1 MVRFLIDFVPGTEP
15 AAGEYMF
22 VSILTLILSL
32 PWFYFCF
39 LYIMR
44 ALGLYRIAKRRNVRH
59 PWLAWFPCGRDW
71 LLGAIGDHYR
81 YTAKGKRQYIR
92 WLLLLLSVI
101 SETALFLSEGFSFV
115 FPFLFMDPELNAQ
128 MIHSLTDPPLR
139 DHLIL
144 IIRAS
149 PYLLAALLIL
159 RLFPTWQIY
168 QSAMP
173 RRRISLLILNILVPF
188 SPAVTIFAVRDYD
201 QGMPPMHASA
211 VDTLNE
217 DQAQT

>member
-44 ALGLYRIAKRRNVRH
+44 ALGLYRIAKRRNIH
-59 PWLAWFPCGRDW
+59 NPWLAWIPCGCDW
-71 LLGAIGDHYR
+71 LLGSISDHYQHVTYGKHR
-81 YTAKGKRQYIR
+81 YCRV
-92 WLLLLLSVI
+92 LLLIVSMLTWAGVFLVKVFTWELPLQIMNIVYSDSLRRFLHLTFVSNNLLPV
-101 SETALFLSEGFSFV
+101 TTGLVVA
-115 FPFLFMDPELNAQ
+115 
-128 MIHSLTDPPLR
+128 
-139 DHLIL
+139 LIL
-144 IIRAS
+144 
-149 PYLLAALLIL
+149 L
-159 RLFPTWQIY
+159 RLIPLYRLY

-173 RRRISLLILNILVPF
+173 RRRIPLLILNILVPF

-217 DQAQT
+217 DQTQT